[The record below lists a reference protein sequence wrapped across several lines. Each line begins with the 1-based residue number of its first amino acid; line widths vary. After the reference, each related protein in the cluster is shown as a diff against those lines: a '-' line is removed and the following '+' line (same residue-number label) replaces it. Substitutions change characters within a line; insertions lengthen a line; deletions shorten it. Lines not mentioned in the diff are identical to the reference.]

1 MPTLMEVYNFRS
13 LLLLHHTTCKQTK
26 SDEIINWNITSKEK
40 KFEALYFEVDKK
52 RRSRKACRSAKLK
65 KEIKDAL
72 IVVFHTIILGYII

>member
-1 MPTLMEVYNFRS
+1 
-13 LLLLHHTTCKQTK
+13 
-26 SDEIINWNITSKEK
+26 
-40 KFEALYFEVDKK
+40 VDKK